1 MVMQKMKRIVC
12 VAVAAVL
19 AGAAAENV
27 QLYSVTYRAA
37 PEGFPGAV
45 LVTAGYK
52 GYGFGMVCEIMTA
65 ILSGGTT
72 SEKVYRTPSG
82 SGIAHFFMAIDPA
95 LFGDAREQSRRLS
108 AFMAALRE
116 SSRADGAERIYVH
129 GEKEEIAR
137 REVTERGVPVQAKT
151 WEEMCEI
158 ASLTGTGD
166 YLPSFALLSCC
177 L

>member
-1 MVMQKMKRIVC
+1 MRLK
-12 VAVAAVL
+12 
-19 AGAAAENV
+19 
-27 QLYSVTYRAA
+27 
-37 PEGFPGAV
+37 
-45 LVTAGYK
+45 
-52 GYGFGMVCEIMTA
+52 FGELRVFCEQ
-65 ILSGGTT
+65 
-72 SEKVYRTPSG
+72 V
-82 SGIAHFFMAIDPA
+82 F
-95 LFGDAREQSRRLS
+95 S
-108 AFMAALRE
+108 AFGFSDADSRTVTDVLFAAALRE

-137 REVTERGVPVQAKT
+137 REVIERGVPVQAKT